1 MTQFFSSLNGDEVSG
16 INVSER
22 GLAYGDG
29 HFTTAKILNGQIE
42 HIEKHIQRLNIAQTT
57 LKLPSIDLGAL
68 QQYLIKVAHGYEL
81 AVLKVMITAG
91 NGGRGYSR
99 KGCSK
104 PNIYVSISEFPL
116 HYLAWSEEGIN
127 IGFSD
132 FTLTSYSCLSSI
144 KHLNR
149 LEQVMIRVELDE
161 REEQDLIV
169 CNQEGNVVSA
179 SCANVFWFEQGKW
192 FTPEIKHC
200 GINGIMRQRILSL
213 INNVTIGN
221 YLSSQLDNIEAMFIT
236 NGVMGV
242 VPVHTFCQRTLSIAP
257 VRGIQEL
264 NLT

>member
-16 INVSER
+16 IKVSER

-42 HIEKHIQRLNIAQTT
+42 LLKEHIQRLAIGQTT
-57 LKLPSIDLGAL
+57 LKLAPIDFSVLE
-68 QQYLIKVAHGYEL
+68 QYLIKIAHGYEL

-91 NGGRGYSR
+91 HGGRGYSR

-104 PNIYVSISEFPL
+104 PNIYVSISEFPQ

-127 IGFSD
+127 TGLSD
-132 FTLTSYSCLSSI
+132 FILSSYSSLSGI

-169 CNQEGNVVSA
+169 CNQSGNVVSA
-179 SCANVFWFEQGKW
+179 SCANVFWYEQGKW
-192 FTPEIKHC
+192 FTPKLEHC
-200 GINGIMRQRILSL
+200 GVNGIMRQRILSL
-213 INNVTIGN
+213 TNNVTIGH
-221 YLSSQLDNIEAMFIT
+221 YLSSQLDNIDAMFIT
-236 NGVMGV
+236 NAVMGV
-242 VPVHTFCQRTLSIAP
+242 IPVHSFCQRRLSIAP
-257 VRGIQEL
+257 VRNIQEL
-264 NLT
+264 NFT